1 MDNRFKAGDYLFF
14 QLEAGFALLR
24 LLAVGSDERGIVWH
38 LATFND
44 LFPDVESIEMAIE
57 SNSSLTIAVPHV
69 AITDRAFES
78 TQVSDIGNAPLT
90 DEESELINKWKAD
103 PHRKVSDRSIRL
115 ITGLR

>member
-24 LLAVGSDERGIVWH
+24 LLAVESDERGTVWH

-57 SNSSLTIAVPHV
+57 SNFSLTIAVPHV

-78 TQVSDIGNAPLT
+78 TQVSDIGNVPLS

-103 PHRKVSDRSIRL
+103 PNRKVSDRSIRL

>member
-44 LFPDVESIEMAIE
+44 LFPDVESIERTIE
-57 SNSSLTIAVPHV
+57 NRSSLTIAVEHV

-78 TQVSDIGNAPLT
+78 TQVSDIGNVPLT
-90 DEESELINKWKAD
+90 EEERELITKWKAD
-103 PHRKVSDRSIRL
+103 PNRKVSDRSIRL